1 MQTLNDPPD
10 KRCVK
15 CLLKAILK
23 NPKHADIF
31 ADASFRSHQMVIQV
45 YQFLRLWILHK
56 YHNGFDIP
64 KLTKATFTTAFS
76 ALKMEW
82 GKQPTENA
90 KLYQEFKQF
99 LLDECQTLNFNPI
112 DCLYLAPIFAYL
124 ATDMLT
130 NVETNIKRNFIKYVK
145 RFVNSSLNATNKEL
159 NQVKEDLINQT
170 LSSDPKFHDWIQTHQ
185 PYIFPVKK
193 IKNYEADVEI
203 HPQPYLKGMIY
214 MCLEIETLGTKSFQ
228 FFPLRNGTTT
238 SFIPIDSNILAYLL
252 IDNVQVRKKY
262 AKILDIRDELWNIFF
277 NLQHPILK
285 QTQYQFDYRIQTDGY
300 SISLQMTRKDQIEA
314 ETAEKRQLQAIK
326 NESHALYQTMTP
338 AQKRDHQQDQRA
350 RKESDLDNFQMQK
363 QALAVTR
370 KMKFDKLPQDE
381 KDKIIL
387 AIKRRKAVYPYLENL
402 TTEEYD
408 QLQNSRWCVV
418 DPGTRDLLHIKGEG
432 IAFGRQ
438 ERLVAKK
445 KAQAKKAGLPYQN
458 SDQLP
463 RPQTSGLKTF
473 KYTRGQYFYETK
485 RFEHQRKLQNY
496 RKEEGILDIERHL
509 SDLTSKTCQLV
520 AFKDFIRGKNKANQI
535 LLDKYNRI
543 IFRKYKWLA
552 FINKRKAES
561 KLVHT
566 IKSIY
571 GKHIVLCYG
580 DWSKGEMPLKTAP
593 VPGLGLKRMLAQHFR
608 LYQIDEFRTSCL
620 SHKTYER
627 CGHLSTKG
635 REIHSVLTHT
645 VEKKRKGCI
654 NRDENATYNMVT
666 IVRQFLKDR
675 SRPYWFRRGV
685 KVGAEPKHTIVLK
698 PRLII
703 NNQGSPTPVF
713 INVDTWSQPEVSL
726 LNK

>member
-15 CLLKAILK
+15 CPLKAIIK
-23 NPKHADIF
+23 NPNHIDILT
-31 ADASFRSHQMVIQV
+31 DACFRSHQMVIQV

-56 YHNGFDIP
+56 YHNGSDIP
-64 KLTKATFTTAFS
+64 KLTTTTFRTAFS
-76 ALKMEW
+76 ALKLEW
-82 GKQPTENA
+82 GHKPKENA

-99 LLDECQTLNFNPI
+99 LLDECQTLNFNKI
-112 DCLYLAPIFAYL
+112 DCLYLAPILAYL
-124 ATDMLT
+124 ATDMLV
-130 NVETNIKRNFIKYVK
+130 NVETNIRLNFIKYVK
-145 RFVNSSLNATNKEL
+145 RFVNSSFKVTKREL
-159 NQVKEDLINQT
+159 CTIKEDLINQT
-170 LSSDPKFHDWIQTHQ
+170 LISDYKFHDWIKKHR
-185 PYIFPVKK
+185 PHIFPTKK
-193 IKNYEADVEI
+193 IKKYEADVEI
-203 HPQPYLKGMIY
+203 HPQSYLKGMIY
-214 MCLEIETLGTKSFQ
+214 MCLEIEVLGTKSFQ
-228 FFPLRNGTTT
+228 FFPLRNGSTMR
-238 SFIPIDSNILAYLL
+238 FIPIDSKILTDLL
-252 IDNVQVRKKY
+252 IDDIQIRKKY
-262 AKILDIRDELWNIFF
+262 EKVLDTRDELWNLFF

-300 SISLQMTRKDQIEA
+300 SVSLQMTRKDHIQS
-314 ETAEKRQLQAIK
+314 ETAQKRQLQVII
-326 NESHALYQTMTP
+326 NEHHALYQTMTTV
-338 AQKRDHQQDQRA
+338 QKQSYQKAQQD
-350 RKESDLDNFQMQK
+350 RKDIDQDNFQTQK
-363 QALAVTR
+363 EAFAVAR
-370 KMKFDKLPQDE
+370 KAEFDKLPQDE

-387 AIKRRKAVYPYLENL
+387 AIKRRKAVYPYLEHL
-402 TTEEYD
+402 TNEEYD

-445 KAQAKKAGLPYQN
+445 KAQAKKAGLPYQT

-463 RPQTSGLKTF
+463 RPHPSDMKTF
-473 KYTRGQYFYETK
+473 KYTRAQYFYETK
-485 RFEHQRKLQNY
+485 RFEYQKKLKNY
-496 RKEEGILDIERHL
+496 KKDVGILDIEKHL
-509 SDLTSKTCQLV
+509 SDMTSKTCRLI
-520 AFKDFIRGKNKANQI
+520 AFKDFIRDKNKANQI
-535 LLDKYNRI
+535 LLDQYHKT

-561 KLVHT
+561 KLVHA

-571 GKHIVLCYG
+571 GKHVVLCYG

-593 VPGLGLKRMLAQHFR
+593 VPGLRLKRMLAQYFR

-645 VEKKRKGCI
+645 VEKKRMGCI

-685 KVGAEPKHTIVLK
+685 QVGAGPKHRVVFKTRVT
-698 PRLII
+698 I
-703 NNQGSPTPVF
+703 NNQGSPTPVLTDVN
-713 INVDTWSQPEVSL
+713 IRSQPEVSL
-726 LNK
+726 LKK